1 MSLSFL
7 CDKLAFGDME
17 EFVKFLEEQKV
28 KLNDDKTKML
38 GKDNIATLRDNQISV
53 TKHMITIL

>member
-1 MSLSFL
+1 M
-7 CDKLAFGDME
+7 D

-38 GKDNIATLRDNQISV
+38 GKDNIAPLRDNHLSV